1 MFTLKNFYKSDK
13 WRSLINQLRLERVSD
28 DGILY
33 CAYCGKPIVKAY
45 DCIGHHIKELT
56 EANVNDYSISLNPD
70 NIMLI
75 HHKCHNIIHERFGFD
90 RSKQVYLV
98 YGAPCS
104 GKTTWVHDNAG
115 PDDLILDI
123 DSIWEMITVNE
134 RYVKRDR
141 LKANVFAVRD
151 CILDQIKIRNGK
163 WKNAYIIGGY
173 PLRMDRDRME
183 QLYGCQSVFID
194 EPYEV
199 CISRAKNSEWK
210 KYIEEWFDNYIA

>member
-13 WRSLINQLRLERVSD
+13 WRSLINQLRLERVSH

-33 CAYCGKPIVKAY
+33 CVHCDKPIVKAY
-45 DCIGHHIKELT
+45 DCIGHHIDELT

-70 NIMLI
+70 NIILI
-75 HHKCHNIIHERFGFD
+75 HHRCHNIIHERFGHEKP
-90 RSKQVYLV
+90 KQVFLV

-123 DSIWEMITVNE
+123 DNIWEMITVNE

-141 LKANVFAVRD
+141 LKSNVFAIRD

-183 QLYGCQSVFID
+183 HLYGCQPVFID
-194 EPYEV
+194 EPYDV
-199 CISRAKNSEWK
+199 CISRAKNNEWK
-210 KYIEEWFDNYIA
+210 KYIDEWFDNYIA